1 MTSASIVSCGRT
13 KEPYITTATEHGVR
27 SGILTADFEPICFP
41 LPVDIVAPTYTCIII
56 ATSTRPVLAILIRDI
71 RRPRP
76 DGLAPSDLAFDNL
89 FRCVLSCLGMVSFE
103 WPRTLSLDGDVPIYV
118 NEGTVP
124 IISLRVKR

>member
-1 MTSASIVSCGRT
+1 MPRCGRT

-27 SGILTADFEPICFP
+27 SGILTAYFEPICFP
-41 LPVDIVAPTYTCIII
+41 LPVHIVAPTYKCIII

-76 DGLAPSDLAFDNL
+76 DGLAPSDLALDNL
-89 FRCVLSCLGMVSFE
+89 FRCFLKARGMVSFE

-118 NEGTVP
+118 NEGTVS